1 MEFDNVETI
10 KRLVA
15 VGLGASIVSSL
26 SLGAGHVSTTNIRVV
41 PISPRAKRR
50 IGLVQLKDKRD
61 TEGVKLVAT
70 ALLAL
75 RRLR

>member
-1 MEFDNVETI
+1 
-10 KRLVA
+10 
-15 VGLGASIVSSL
+15 
-26 SLGAGHVSTTNIRVV
+26 VV
-41 PISPRAKRR
+41 PIIPRAKRR
-50 IGLVQLKDKRD
+50 IGLVQLKGKRG